1 MIQKL
6 TLKNFEAHKDTLIDF
21 ENGVT
26 IIKGNS
32 NAGKSSLFR
41 ALRFVLLNEPGG
53 EDFINFNENE
63 TEVTLQY
70 NNHTVTRAKA
80 RSNKRNEYIVDGK
93 VLKAFGQG
101 VPDEVK
107 QVFGLSEINYEWQFD
122 KRPFLLAETGGYI
135 AGKLNEIVNLDLIDI
150 SLKNIEQKRRAVN
163 KDIENINK
171 QLADILPQIDSYS
184 WIDKAEEE
192 LAIIEDKEIK
202 LNKNKILLTD
212 LFTVLENYNKL
223 TDDYDSI
230 YTISDRMITGLVQ
243 DIGRYK
249 TNNDSYNNMLLLHDS
264 YTKAIDIYK
273 QIVVI
278 PTEFVVESMQA
289 LETYKHTTNLLEAS
303 TTLLNSIVE
312 QDKVLD
318 DIGDLVSDR
327 RLQKLVEDTENFNE
341 SKRLLSTMKGL
352 YANIKSFNNSI
363 QDIEYELEELQ
374 KEWDIIKPES
384 CPLCGNEFHKEL
396 T

>member
-21 ENGVT
+21 EQGVT

-70 NNHTVTRAKA
+70 NNHIVTRAKA

-107 QVFGLSEINYEWQFD
+107 QVSGLSEINYEWQFD

-150 SLKNIEQKRRAVN
+150 SLKNIEQKRRTTN
-163 KDIENINK
+163 KDIESINK

-184 WIDKAEEE
+184 WIDKAEKE
-192 LAIIEDKEIK
+192 LAIIENKEIE

-212 LFTVLENYNKL
+212 LFTVLENYDKL
-223 TDDYDSI
+223 TGDYDSI
-230 YTISDRMITGLVQ
+230 YTISDRMITALVQ
-243 DIGRYK
+243 DIDRYK
-249 TNNDSYNNMLLLHDS
+249 VNNISYNNMLLLHDS
-264 YTKAIDIYK
+264 TIKAIDMHK

-289 LETYKHTTNLLEAS
+289 LETYKHTTNLLKAS
-303 TTLLNSIVE
+303 TTLLNGIVE
-312 QDKVLD
+312 QNKVLD

-327 RLQKLVEDTENFNE
+327 RLQKLIDDAKLLDT
-341 SKRLLSTMKGL
+341 SKKNLLTMKGL
-352 YANIKSFNNSI
+352 YTNIKSFNNNI
-363 QDIEYELEELQ
+363 QDIEYDLEELQ
-374 KEWDIIKPES
+374 KEWDAIKPET

>member
-163 KDIENINK
+163 KDIENVSK
-171 QLADILPQIDSYS
+171 QLEDILPQIDSYS
-184 WIDKAEEE
+184 WIDKAEKE
-192 LAIIEDKEIK
+192 LAIIENKEIE
-202 LNKNKILLTD
+202 LNKNKILLAD
-212 LFTVLENYNKL
+212 LFTVLENHDKL

-230 YTISDRMITGLVQ
+230 YTISDRTINALVQ
-243 DIGRYK
+243 DIDRYRV
-249 TNNDSYNNMLLLHDS
+249 NNSSYNNMVLLHDS
-264 YTKAIDIYK
+264 TIKAIDMHK

-289 LETYKHTTNLLEAS
+289 LETYKHTTNLLKAS

-312 QDKVLD
+312 QNKVLD

-327 RLQKLVEDTENFNE
+327 RLQKLIEDTKNFDE
-341 SKRLLSTMKGL
+341 SKILLLTMKEL
-352 YANIKSFNNSI
+352 YANIKSFNNNI

-374 KEWDIIKPES
+374 KEWDAIKPET

>member
-53 EDFINFNENE
+53 EDFINFTENE

-70 NNHTVTRAKA
+70 NNHIVTRAKA
-80 RSNKRNEYIVDGK
+80 RGNKRNEYIVDGK

-150 SLKNIEQKRRAVN
+150 SLKNIEQKRRSVN
-163 KDIENINK
+163 KDIENVSK
-171 QLADILPQIDSYS
+171 QLEDILPQIDSYS
-184 WIDKAEEE
+184 WIDKAEKE
-192 LAIIEDKEIK
+192 LAIIENKEIE

-212 LFTVLENYNKL
+212 LFTVLENYNRL

-230 YTISDRMITGLVQ
+230 YTISDRTINALVQ
-243 DIGRYK
+243 DIDRYK
-249 TNNDSYNNMLLLHDS
+249 VNNISYNNMVLLHDN
-264 YTKAIDIYK
+264 YTKAIDMHK

-289 LETYKHTTNLLEAS
+289 LETYKHTINILEGS
-303 TTLLNSIVE
+303 TTLLNSILE
-312 QDKVLD
+312 QNKILD

-341 SKRLLSTMKGL
+341 SKRLLLTMKEL
-352 YANIKSFNNSI
+352 YAGIKSFNNNI

-374 KEWDIIKPES
+374 KEWDAIKPET

>member
-6 TLKNFEAHKDTLIDF
+6 ILNNFEAHKGTTIDF
-21 ENGVT
+21 EQGVT

-53 EDFINFNENE
+53 EDFINFTENE

-70 NNHTVTRAKA
+70 NNHIVTRAKA
-80 RSNKRNEYIVDGK
+80 RGNKRNEYIVDGK

-163 KDIENINK
+163 KDIENVSK
-171 QLADILPQIDSYS
+171 QLEDILPQIDSYS
-184 WIDKAEEE
+184 WIDKAEKE
-192 LAIIEDKEIK
+192 LAIIENKEIE

-212 LFTVLENYNKL
+212 LFTVLENYDKL

-230 YTISDRMITGLVQ
+230 YTISDRTINALVQ
-243 DIGRYK
+243 DIDRYK
-249 TNNDSYNNMLLLHDS
+249 VNNISYNNMVLLHDN
-264 YTKAIDIYK
+264 YTKAIDMHK

-289 LETYKHTTNLLEAS
+289 LETYKHTINILEGS
-303 TTLLNSIVE
+303 TTLLNSILE
-312 QDKVLD
+312 QNKILD

-341 SKRLLSTMKGL
+341 SKRLLLTMKEL
-352 YANIKSFNNSI
+352 YTNIKSFNDNI
-363 QDIEYELEELQ
+363 KDIEYELGELQ
-374 KEWDIIKPES
+374 KEWDAIKPET

>member
-70 NNHTVTRAKA
+70 NNHIVTRAKA

-107 QVFGLSEINYEWQFD
+107 QVSGLSEINYEWQFD

-150 SLKNIEQKRRAVN
+150 SLKNIEQKRRATN
-163 KDIENINK
+163 KDIESINK

-184 WIDKAEEE
+184 WIDKAEKE
-192 LAIIEDKEIK
+192 LAIIENKEIE

-212 LFTVLENYNKL
+212 LFTVLENYDKL
-223 TDDYDSI
+223 TGDYDSI
-230 YTISDRMITGLVQ
+230 YTISDRMITALVQ
-243 DIGRYK
+243 DIDRYK
-249 TNNDSYNNMLLLHDS
+249 VNNSSYNNMLLLHDS
-264 YTKAIDIYK
+264 TIKAIDMHK

-312 QDKVLD
+312 QNKVLD

-327 RLQKLVEDTENFNE
+327 RLQKLIDDAKLLDT
-341 SKRLLSTMKGL
+341 SKKNLLTMKGL
-352 YANIKSFNNSI
+352 YTNIKSFNNNI
-363 QDIEYELEELQ
+363 QDIEYDLEELQ
-374 KEWDIIKPES
+374 KEWDAIKPET

>member
-70 NNHTVTRAKA
+70 NNHIVTRAKA

-107 QVFGLSEINYEWQFD
+107 QVSGLSEINYEWQFD

-150 SLKNIEQKRRAVN
+150 SLKNIEQKRRATN
-163 KDIENINK
+163 KDIESINK

-184 WIDKAEEE
+184 WIDKAEKE
-192 LAIIEDKEIK
+192 LAIIENKEIE

-212 LFTVLENYNKL
+212 LFTVLENYDKL
-223 TDDYDSI
+223 TGDYDSI
-230 YTISDRMITGLVQ
+230 YTISDRMITALVQ
-243 DIGRYK
+243 DIDRYK
-249 TNNDSYNNMLLLHDS
+249 VNNSSYNNMLLLHDS
-264 YTKAIDIYK
+264 TIKAIDMHK

-303 TTLLNSIVE
+303 ATLLNSIVE
-312 QDKVLD
+312 QNKVLD

-327 RLQKLVEDTENFNE
+327 RLQKLIDDAKLLDT
-341 SKRLLSTMKGL
+341 SKKNLLTMKG
-352 YANIKSFNNSI
+352 
-363 QDIEYELEELQ
+363 
-374 KEWDIIKPES
+374 
-384 CPLCGNEFHKEL
+384 
-396 T
+396 